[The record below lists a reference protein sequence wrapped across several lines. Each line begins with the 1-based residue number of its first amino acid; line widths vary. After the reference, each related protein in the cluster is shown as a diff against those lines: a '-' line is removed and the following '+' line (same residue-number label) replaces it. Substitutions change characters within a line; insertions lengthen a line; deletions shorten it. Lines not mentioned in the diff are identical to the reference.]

1 MRQYEH
7 RSGLP
12 PDPYRSKST
21 SGAPGRDA
29 RPHLYHLRYGVRLL
43 CGKRRPDQLPE
54 HGTDVSEGG
63 IQTAGSGVLE
73 RSQPPSAAAGEE
85 KPAGR
90 GPGQRVHA
98 ASLRDAGLWQP
109 VAIHLHDGDSEQ
121 GPLQIYSGV
130 KACGRPD
137 LMKFRFVASFCI
149 VKKDGKNTFN

>member
-1 MRQYEH
+1 MR
-7 RSGLP
+7 
-12 PDPYRSKST
+12 
-21 SGAPGRDA
+21 
-29 RPHLYHLRYGVRLL
+29 
-43 CGKRRPDQLPE
+43 KRRPDQLPQ

-73 RSQPPSAAAGEE
+73 RSQPPSATAGEE

-137 LMKFRFVASFCI
+137 LVKFRFVASFCI
-149 VKKDGKNTFN
+149 VKKDGKIHSINKEIKKNLWRGLQKCRPRYYLQDNYRKKENL